1 MNLLIKTGRKSTI
14 LISISIVLISLQT
27 IYFYHNTLE
36 TIIVKKLIQQLTR
49 LVLTIGLLILVYKG
63 KEWAKNLAVVL
74 FSIGSVFSIIALFME
89 DVNLINKI
97 PLIVIVFIYSLA
109 IYHFGFSK
117 SFKAFFK
124 YQNEQ

>member
-1 MNLLIKTGRKSTI
+1 MNLLIKTGRKRTI

-63 KEWAKNLAVVL
+63 KEWAKNLAVAL

-124 YQNEQ
+124 YQNKQ